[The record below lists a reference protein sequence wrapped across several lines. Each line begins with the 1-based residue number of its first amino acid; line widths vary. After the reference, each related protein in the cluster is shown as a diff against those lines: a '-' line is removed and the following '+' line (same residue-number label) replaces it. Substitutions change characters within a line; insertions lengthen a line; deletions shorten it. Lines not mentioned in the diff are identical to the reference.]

1 MPTLSLLLSG
11 NARAWLPSL
20 GKLLQGREEACGV
33 SLGQNWFSLSLLVDC
48 NLATGTGVQDLVS
61 HCCSGRGARV
71 RNALEVSQ
79 HVASSRVRA
88 GADAVFRC
96 QFILSLVRGGG
107 GLEGRRILQRSLVP
121 GRSYVDR
128 GS

>member
-1 MPTLSLLLSG
+1 MSAWARTGSRFLCLLTVTWQQVQVCMIWLATVVRGGVLGSGMPWRFPST
-11 NARAWLPSL
+11 WLP
-20 GKLLQGREEACGV
+20 
-33 SLGQNWFSLSLLVDC
+33 
-48 NLATGTGVQDLVS
+48 
-61 HCCSGRGARV
+61 H
-71 RNALEVSQ
+71 
-79 HVASSRVRA
+79 VRA

>member
-1 MPTLSLLLSG
+1 MPTLKPPFRERPGLASLPGEVAAGVGGGLRCQPGPELLL
-11 NARAWLPSL
+11 A
-20 GKLLQGREEACGV
+20 
-33 SLGQNWFSLSLLVDC
+33 SLLVDC
-48 NLATGTGVQDLVS
+48 NLATGTGVHDLVS

-71 RNALEVSQ
+71 RNALEVSPARTWLP
-79 HVASSRVRA
+79 HVRA

-96 QFILSLVRGGG
+96 KFILSLVRGGG
-107 GLEGRRILQRSLVP
+107 GLERRRILQRSLVP